1 MVDAS
6 GKQAQSIWESRALD
20 RSAVRAQDKTAA
32 RQLLTAREIIGAG
45 RRLFAESSSFQFT
58 MKQVSVQAGVAL
70 QTVYRHFE
78 TKDLL
83 VLAILEEEIRSSVAK
98 IETDVAKIAD
108 PLEKVHSVITGPASR
123 QRTKQQNLMGAAIVR
138 EHLRLQVDHP
148 ADVALVTAPY
158 FVLMEDILRTAADAG
173 ALQIVDPKRD
183 AQIIQHLVMSFYH
196 QFALG
201 VVSGDPAQETAYLWE
216 FCRAA
221 LDRGTTAAEAVRP
234 RRRSASK
241 KQPT

>member
-1 MVDAS
+1 MNEVSA
-6 GKQAQSIWESRALD
+6 GRTQSIWESRALD
-20 RSAVRAQDKTAA
+20 RSAIRAQDKTAA
-32 RQLLTAREIIGAG
+32 RQLVTAREIINAG
-45 RRLFAESSSFQFT
+45 RTMFKETSSFQFT

-83 VLAILEEEIRSSVAK
+83 VLAILEEEIRFSVGK
-98 IETDVAKIAD
+98 IEAAVEAIDD
-108 PLEKVHSVITGPASR
+108 PLERVHAVITAPASR
-123 QRTKQQNLMGAAIVR
+123 RNSKQQTLMGAAIVR

-158 FVLMEDILRTAADAG
+158 FVLMEGVLRNAADAG
-173 ALQIVDPKRD
+173 VLHVVDPERD

-201 VVSGDPAQETAYLWE
+201 VISGDPAQATAYLWD

-221 LDRGTTAAEAVRP
+221 LDRGRPDPAPVAP
-234 RRRSASK
+234 RRRAPAK
-241 KQPT
+241 KKA